1 MRELTPRL
9 RLTLY
14 AFAAL
19 ALAAGFLLFV
29 GATRTDDYF
38 SWTIEPPLTAAT
50 LGAFYW
56 AAFVLILGAARGG
69 SWADARPAAYP
80 VALIA
85 TLLLVATLIHLDK
98 FDLDSLFGW
107 FWLIAYVVVV
117 PGFTL
122 LLVEQLRAPGEDPR
136 GDPFPAGVRIALAAE
151 GIVMLAAG
159 LLLFIAPDSA
169 ADIWPWALT
178 PLTSRAVG
186 AFVLG
191 IGLTA
196 ALAARDDDRLTFRG
210 PALAYALVGGLVLLA
225 ALLHQEDFGDDGV
238 ATTIY
243 VAFAASVLLTGIYGS
258 IAARAS
264 SRS

>member
-19 ALAAGFLLFV
+19 ALVAGFLLFA
-29 GATRTDDYF
+29 GANRTDDYF

-56 AAFVLILGAARGG
+56 AAVVLILGAARGG
-69 SWADARPAAYP
+69 SWAEARPAAYP

-85 TLLLVATLIHLDK
+85 TLLLAATLIHLDK
-98 FDLDSLFGW
+98 FDFESLFGW
-107 FWLIAYVVVV
+107 FWLVAYVVVV

-122 LLVEQLRAPGEDPR
+122 LVMAQVRTPGEDPS
-136 GDPFPAGVRIALAAE
+136 GDQFPVAVRVALAVE
-151 GIVMLAAG
+151 GVVMIAIGALM
-159 LLLFIAPDSA
+159 FIAPDSA
-169 ADIWPWALT
+169 ADIWPWTLS
-178 PLTSRAVG
+178 PLTSRAMG

-191 IGLTA
+191 TGLTA

-210 PALAYALVGGLVLLA
+210 PALAYAMVGALTLLA
-225 ALLHQEDFGDDGV
+225 ALLHPDDFGDDEV
-238 ATTIY
+238 STTIY
-243 VAFAASVLLTGIYGS
+243 LGFAGAVLLTGVYGS